1 MVDLPIN
8 TYELCN
14 NNNDHTDQSEEEEFV
29 DLAEV
34 TKAYTSTCNKI
45 IIAATEQWF
54 QATTYSLSTGRL
66 RVIFK
71 LTYRDF
77 LVRQTT
83 C

>member
-1 MVDLPIN
+1 M
-8 TYELCN
+8 
-14 NNNDHTDQSEEEEFV
+14 

-34 TKAYTSTCNKI
+34 TKAYTSTCNKN

-54 QATTYSLSTGRL
+54 QATMYSLSTGRL

-71 LTYRDF
+71 LTFRDF
-77 LVRQTT
+77 LAMQTT